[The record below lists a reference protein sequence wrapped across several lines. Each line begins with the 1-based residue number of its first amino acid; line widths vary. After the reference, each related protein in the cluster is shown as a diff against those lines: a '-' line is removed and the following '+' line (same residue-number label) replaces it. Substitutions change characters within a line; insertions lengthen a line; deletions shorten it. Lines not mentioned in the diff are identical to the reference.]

1 MKVKRREVLSAAS
14 AAVAT
19 AMAATGRGAQAWAQT
34 FPSKPIRW
42 IIPFAA
48 AGNYD
53 VTSRLVGEAMGRR
66 LGQTVIADNRPGAG
80 GIVGMEAAANAPAD
94 GYTVVM
100 GSFSV
105 LWVASYLAGKPSMMP
120 LFAPISLLTTVPMVM
135 VAKVGGRF
143 ADMMAVLAEARA
155 KPGTVSI
162 GHAGNGTTNHIGIL
176 RLQVNEKV
184 QFNIIPYKGSG
195 PGLSDL
201 MADQIDLYTD
211 QLTTSLP
218 QIKAGKLKA
227 LLVLSPDRIAQL
239 LDVPSLSDIGTQPFD
254 GGTTAGVFARVE
266 TPAPMLD
273 TLNGAV
279 VTALKDEEVAR
290 KLVELGALVR
300 PSTRAEF
307 AAYMKDQEAGVSEL
321 VKSGLLKPE

>member
-1 MKVKRREVLSAAS
+1 
-14 AAVAT
+14 
-19 AMAATGRGAQAWAQT
+19 
-34 FPSKPIRW
+34 
-42 IIPFAA
+42 
-48 AGNYD
+48 
-53 VTSRLVGEAMGRR
+53 MGRR
-66 LGQTVIADNRPGAG
+66 LGQTVIPDNRPGAG

-105 LWVASYLAGKPSMMP
+105 LWVAPYLAGKPSMIP
-120 LFAPISLLTTVPMVM
+120 LFAPISLLTTVPMVI

-143 ADMMAVLAEARA
+143 ADMKAVFAEARA

-227 LLVLSPDRIAQL
+227 LLVLSPERISQL
-239 LDVPSLSDIGTQPFD
+239 PNVPSLSDIGSQPFD
-254 GGTTAGVFARVE
+254 GGTTAGVFARIE
-266 TPAPMLD
+266 TPVPILD

-300 PSTRAEF
+300 PSTRTEF

>member
-1 MKVKRREVLSAAS
+1 MKIGLERRAFIGGGLAAL
-14 AAVAT
+14 
-19 AMAATGRGAQAWAQT
+19 AATNVTAQT

-42 IIPFAA
+42 IIPFPAG
-48 AGNYD
+48 GNYD

-80 GIVGMEAAANAPAD
+80 GIVGLEVAANAPAD

-105 LWVASYLAGKPSMMP
+105 LWIGPYLAGKPSMVP
-120 LFAPISLLTTVPMVM
+120 LFAPLSLLTTVPMVI
-135 VAKVGGRF
+135 VTKTDGRF
-143 ADMMAVLAEARA
+143 ADIKAALSEARA

-184 QFNIIPYKGSG
+184 QFNVIPYKGSG
-195 PGLSDL
+195 PGLNDL
-201 MADQIDLYTD
+201 MAGQIDLYTD

-218 QIKAGKLKA
+218 QIRAGKLRA

-239 LDVPSLSDIGTQPFD
+239 PDVSSLKDIGSAPFD
-254 GGTTAGVFARVE
+254 GGTTAGLFARSE
-266 TPAPMLD
+266 TPAPILD

-279 VTALKDEEVAR
+279 VAALKDEEVTR
-290 KLVELGALVR
+290 RLVELGAVVR
-300 PSTRAEF
+300 PTTRAEL
-307 AAYMKDQEAGVSEL
+307 AGYMKDQEAGVSEL

>member
-1 MKVKRREVLSAAS
+1 MRRRDLLGAGIGGA
-14 AAVAT
+14 
-19 AMAATGRGAQAWAQT
+19 AATITDAPVRGQS
-34 FPSKPIRW
+34 FPSKPVRCV
-42 IIPFAA
+42 IPFPA

-66 LGQTVIADNRPGAG
+66 FGQTVLPDNRPGAG

-105 LWVASYLAGKPSMMP
+105 LWIAPYLAGKPSMVP
-120 LFAPISLLTTVPMVM
+120 LFAPISLLTTVPLVI
-135 VAKVGGRF
+135 ATKADGRF
-143 ADMMAVLAEARA
+143 ADIKAALAEARA

-184 QFNIIPYKGSG
+184 QFNVIPYKGSG
-195 PGLSDL
+195 PGLNDL
-201 MADQIDLYTD
+201 MAGQIDLYAD

-218 QIKAGKLKA
+218 QIRAGKLRA
-227 LLVLSPDRIAQL
+227 LLVLNPDRIAQL
-239 LDVPSLSDIGTQPFD
+239 PEVPSLKDIGSAPFD
-254 GGTTAGVFARVE
+254 GGTTAGLFARSE
-266 TPAPMLD
+266 TPAAILD

-279 VTALKDEEVAR
+279 VGALEDEEVAR
-290 KLVELGALVR
+290 KLVELGAVVR
-300 PSTRAEF
+300 PTTRAEF